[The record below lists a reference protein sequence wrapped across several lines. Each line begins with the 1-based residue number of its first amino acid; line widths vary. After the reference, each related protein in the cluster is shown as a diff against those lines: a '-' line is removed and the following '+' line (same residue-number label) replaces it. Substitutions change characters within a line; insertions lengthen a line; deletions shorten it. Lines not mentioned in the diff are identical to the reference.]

1 MPLAAYPDL
10 GLFVRA
16 ARILPIVAIAAF
28 AGGVVGGFVIFAIN
42 GTLAPQRPDP
52 GTNLD
57 PTGRATAVSVPA
69 KPVPIVGAPT
79 PNPAVTQPPAAA
91 PPLQAPT
98 PAPATSVATT
108 AQTAVATTAQT
119 APQDAPRPTRWPNAL
134 MRGRKV
140 ITPLPPA
147 VTPAAGDEEEK
158 SAQTEHK
165 SSGASASADEDHAT
179 ARRHAHAAK
188 KRDRQFSSAAARQE
202 SDRTYSRVYD
212 YEGTA
217 DSDANGRGVESPYFG
232 SQHRRV
238 IIRGQRPRWAQPA
251 EVAPPWSGQFWGGG
265 YYRDGQ

>member
-1 MPLAAYPDL
+1 MRERVMPLAAYPDL

-28 AGGVVGGFVIFAIN
+28 AGGVVGGFVVFAIN
-42 GTLAPQRPDP
+42 GALAPPRPDP
-52 GTNLD
+52 GTNLST
-57 PTGRATAVSVPA
+57 TGHATATAVPA
-69 KPVPIVGAPT
+69 KPATIVGAPT
-79 PNPAVTQPPAAA
+79 PNPAVVQPPAAVA
-91 PPLQAPT
+91 PPQNPIQA
-98 PAPATSVATT
+98 PAPATSVAAT
-108 AQTAVATTAQT
+108 AQAAV
-119 APQDAPRPTRWPNAL
+119 QDAPRPTRWPNAL

-165 SSGASASADEDHAT
+165 SSGASASVDEDHAT
-179 ARRHAHAAK
+179 ARRHAHVAK
-188 KRDRQFSSAAARQE
+188 KRDRQFSSAAARQG
-202 SDRTYSRVYD
+202 SDRTYGRVYD
-212 YEGTA
+212 YEGTV

-251 EVAPPWSGQFWGGG
+251 EVAPWSGQFWGGG

>member
-1 MPLAAYPDL
+1 MRERVMPLAAYPDL

-16 ARILPIVAIAAF
+16 TRILPIVAIAAF
-28 AGGVVGGFVIFAIN
+28 AGGVVGGFVVFAIN
-42 GTLAPQRPDP
+42 GALAPPRSDL
-52 GTNLD
+52 GTNLSA
-57 PTGRATAVSVPA
+57 TGHATATAVPA
-69 KPVPIVGAPT
+69 KPATIGGAPT
-79 PNPAVTQPPAAA
+79 TNPAGAQPPAAVA
-91 PPLQAPT
+91 PPQNPIQAP
-98 PAPATSVATT
+98 ASAMSVAAT
-108 AQTAVATTAQT
+108 AQTTV
-119 APQDAPRPTRWPNAL
+119 QDAPRPTRWPNAL

-179 ARRHAHAAK
+179 VRRHAHAAK
-188 KRDRQFSSAAARQE
+188 KRDRQFSSAAGARQG

-212 YEGTA
+212 YDDTG
-217 DSDANGRGVESPYFG
+217 DRDARAVASSPYG
-232 SQHRRV
+232 VHRRV

-251 EVAPPWSGQFWGGG
+251 EVAPWSGQFWGGG